1 VERRLHRSQLTV
13 SMCRGREL
21 TRVYLSFISGRYAAF
36 RTTSTTMDRDIQQAA
51 EFLAAHSVVL
61 LGLGM
66 LGAVV
71 SLVAVVLTVRLSL
84 HVRGQLRLLMRLIVR
99 AHGAALVRQ
108 LIAWTS
114 AFVPNGSL
122 ALHLTLGLALTAAA
136 TIFLILAEEVAAG
149 GPVAAFDVAF
159 ARALWTT
166 TTPGWQRIFA
176 VVSWLGSRDV
186 LGVATLLVAAA
197 LLLRR
202 RTLIAIGWI
211 GAQAGGGIL
220 NMVLKETFERT
231 RPEFADPMLASS
243 SWSFPSGHAMG
254 TFIFFGLGSYL
265 LLREVRL
272 WPTAGIIVT
281 IAVAWCMAMSFSRLY
296 LGVHFASAVAA
307 GLIAGGAWV
316 AVCVSGL
323 ELLQQRLVMRQ
334 DVVSDA
340 DTARITIGSRKSSR
354 NNNPDSSSSDNRNS
368 ASRSVSGDVA

>member
-1 VERRLHRSQLTV
+1 
-13 SMCRGREL
+13 
-21 TRVYLSFISGRYAAF
+21 
-36 RTTSTTMDRDIQQAA
+36 MDREIQQTA
-51 EFLAAHSVVL
+51 EFLAAHSVVM

-84 HVRGQLRLLMRLIVR
+84 HVRGQLRLLMRLIGRV
-99 AHGAALVRQ
+99 HGAALIRQ

-114 AFVPNGSL
+114 AFVPNGSF

-136 TIFLILAEEVAAG
+136 TIFVILAEEVAAG

-159 ARALWTT
+159 ARALWNT

-176 VVSWLGSRDV
+176 AVSWLGSRDV
-186 LGVATLLVAAA
+186 LGVATLLVAAV
-197 LLLRR
+197 LLLRQ
-202 RTLIAIGWI
+202 RTLLAVAWV
-211 GAQAGGGIL
+211 GAQAGGGFL
-220 NMVLKETFERT
+220 NIVLKETFERT

-272 WPTAGIIVT
+272 WPAAGIIVT
-281 IAVAWCMAMSFSRLY
+281 IAVVWCMVMSFSRLY
-296 LGVHFASAVAA
+296 LGVHFASDVAA

-323 ELLQQRLVMRQ
+323 ELVQQRLVTRQ
-334 DVVSDA
+334 GGV
-340 DTARITIGSRKSSR
+340 RL
-354 NNNPDSSSSDNRNS
+354 PE
-368 ASRSVSGDVA
+368 